1 MESLQPEVPR
11 KVEEALIFRLK
22 HAAMKQCRSTAGAY
36 ADCCR
41 GRSFSM
47 AWACRGQLRDFSAC
61 LGQHTGDEYLNKL
74 KLRWVQAGKPEQPD
88 WDDLLLDLY
97 D

>member
-1 MESLQPEVPR
+1 
-11 KVEEALIFRLK
+11 
-22 HAAMKQCRSTAGAY
+22 
-36 ADCCR
+36 
-41 GRSFSM
+41 M